1 MSFLFSAHHSD
12 QLSEM
17 SQVSK
22 VILCVE
28 ILKLQSAMTT
38 KVRYNAARA
47 AKNYHHDRTLWASV
61 MKAVPKLDES
71 ESGQMVSEKVKFTI
85 LMYIYHKQCEIMKGL
100 KQPTLLF
107 LQLEVT
113 DWQEPFAKNA
123 KWKLKGELL
132 KISNW
137 YDLSRVGPCE
147 RARPEDSK
155 NVVVF
160 EIWRF

>member
-1 MSFLFSAHHSD
+1 
-12 QLSEM
+12 
-17 SQVSK
+17 
-22 VILCVE
+22 
-28 ILKLQSAMTT
+28 MTT

-71 ESGQMVSEKVKFTI
+71 ESGQMVSEKVKFTNF
-85 LMYIYHKQCEIMKGL
+85 MYIYHKQCEIMKGL

-123 KWKLKGELL
+123 KWKLKCELL
-132 KISNW
+132 KILNW
-137 YDLSRVGPCE
+137 YDLFRVGPCE
-147 RARPEDSK
+147 RARPQLSEYLWLIE
-155 NVVVF
+155 V
-160 EIWRF
+160 